1 MFNFLKGPGGFQELL
16 RIAIPIFVSN
26 GAFSVMLFTDKLF
39 VARLG
44 KEHLAATMAGGLTSF
59 ASLSFFFGFVSF
71 STAVVAQY
79 YGSAQKKLSAATTF
93 QILYLIVVFY
103 PLILCMIPG
112 VLIFFQK
119 IGHHPLQVELETSY
133 FRILSIG
140 SVFTLMRMS
149 IASFFSGIGRT
160 KIVMFSS
167 VIGMTVN
174 IPINYI
180 LIFGKCG
187 LPELGIQGAAIG
199 TNISSICMLIILL
212 SHFLGASNR
221 REFQIDSMFN
231 LDMTMIKRLLRFGF
245 PSGAETFLNI
255 LAFNIFILLFHTYSS
270 DVAAAITLVFNWDLL
285 YFIPMLGLSVAT
297 MSLVGQQLGAKN
309 TTEAQRAVRSGLI
322 LALCFAIG
330 AGSLFLFASRFLIEL
345 FVTEE
350 METNFLS
357 TVSLAIDMLRITSLF
372 VIFNAFSMIYS
383 ATLKSAGDTIW
394 VMRTTIIVNW
404 IMLAGELILIKIMTV
419 SPIHAWLFFVV
430 CMAFIP
436 VLMYFR
442 YVKGKWLHIQMIK

>member
-1 MFNFLKGPGGFQELL
+1 MPH
-16 RIAIPIFVSN
+16 A
-26 GAFSVMLFTDKLF
+26 
-39 VARLG
+39 
-44 KEHLAATMAGGLTSF
+44 
-59 ASLSFFFGFVSF
+59 LSFFFGFVSF

-103 PLILCMIPG
+103 PIILCFIPG
-112 VLIFFQK
+112 VLIFFHM
-119 IGHHPLQVELETSY
+119 IGHHPLQVDLETSY
-133 FRILSIG
+133 FTILSIG

-180 LIFGKCG
+180 LIFGNCG
-187 LPELGIQGAAIG
+187 IPALGIQGAAIG

-255 LAFNIFILLFHTYSS
+255 FAFNLFILLFHTYSS

-297 MSLVGQQLGAKN
+297 MSLVGRQLGAKN

-330 AGSLFLFASRFLIEL
+330 VGSLFLFASRFLIEL

-404 IMLAGELILIKIMTV
+404 IMLAGELILIKLMTV

-430 CMAFIP
+430 CMASIP
-436 VLMYFR
+436 ILMYFR
-442 YVKGKWLHIQMIK
+442 YLKGQWLHIKMIN

>member
-1 MFNFLKGPGGFQELL
+1 MFNFLKGPGGVQELL

-44 KEHLAATMAGGLTSF
+44 KEHLAATMVGGLTSF

-93 QILYLIVVFY
+93 QILYLIVGFY

-112 VLIFFQK
+112 VVIFFQK
-119 IGHHPLQVELETSY
+119 KGHHPLQVDLETSY
-133 FRILSIG
+133 FRILIIG

-187 LPELGIQGAAIG
+187 LPEVGIKGAAIG

-212 SHFLGASNR
+212 CHFLGASNR
-221 REFQIDSMFN
+221 REFQIDSLFN
-231 LDMTMIKRLLRFGF
+231 LDMTMI
-245 PSGAETFLNI
+245 
-255 LAFNIFILLFHTYSS
+255 
-270 DVAAAITLVFNWDLL
+270 
-285 YFIPMLGLSVAT
+285 
-297 MSLVGQQLGAKN
+297 
-309 TTEAQRAVRSGLI
+309 
-322 LALCFAIG
+322 
-330 AGSLFLFASRFLIEL
+330 
-345 FVTEE
+345 
-350 METNFLS
+350 
-357 TVSLAIDMLRITSLF
+357 
-372 VIFNAFSMIYS
+372 
-383 ATLKSAGDTIW
+383 
-394 VMRTTIIVNW
+394 
-404 IMLAGELILIKIMTV
+404 
-419 SPIHAWLFFVV
+419 
-430 CMAFIP
+430 
-436 VLMYFR
+436 
-442 YVKGKWLHIQMIK
+442 